1 MVQRKGQH
9 DQFLICDT
17 IEDLRTTANVSM
29 GSTCYVIATA
39 ETYMANSS
47 GQWVRQTLS
56 TNGGG
61 SSEDSVIDT
70 IRLQNLEEQVDVLQ
84 ESAQWGFLNGNG

>member
-1 MVQRKGQH
+1 MIQRRGQH
-9 DQFLICDT
+9 DQLLICDT
-17 IEDLRTTANVSM
+17 IEDLRTATNISM

-39 ETYMANSS
+39 ETYMANST

-70 IRLQNLEEQVDVLQ
+70 IRLQNVEEKVAVLQ
-84 ESAQWGFLNGNG
+84 ESVQWEFLNGNG